1 MADYPKD
8 VELKDG
14 DDIIAVKEMEKMFQ
28 SAKDARKHLV
38 GRWRRNEELYQG
50 KMLKPF
56 NLPPCI

>member
-28 SAKDARKHLV
+28 SAKRHVNTLLV
-38 GRWRRNEELYQG
+38 GGDVTKN
-50 KMLKPF
+50 
-56 NLPPCI
+56 CIKVKC